1 MSVKHTYTCDQCG
14 QVKGETD
21 IWFAV
26 REEKTERSEMPTLK
40 LFAFMDSESTYDID
54 LCGEGCVMTRVS
66 MCLQKILEKADKKQK
81 AREASR
87 PVAQRNAGWR
97 KEMQGK
103 SKFNDAE

>member
-1 MSVKHTYTCDQCG
+1 MSVKYTYTCDQCG

-26 REEKTERSEMPTLK
+26 REQKTERSEMPTLK
-40 LFAFMDSESTYDID
+40 LLAFTDFERTTDDID

-66 MCLQKILEKADKKQK
+66 MCLQKILEEADKKQK
-81 AREASR
+81 AWKAS
-87 PVAQRNAGWR
+87 QWL
-97 KEMQGK
+97 KEMQNT

>member
-26 REEKTERSEMPTLK
+26 KEKKASRSEMPTLN
-40 LFAFMDSESTYDID
+40 LLAFTDSEISDID

-66 MCLQKILEKADKKQK
+66 MCLQGILEKAKHDAKMRKQ
-81 AREASR
+81 RSYR
-87 PVAQRNAGWR
+87 PGEVY
-97 KEMQGK
+97 
-103 SKFNDAE
+103 DAK

>member
-1 MSVKHTYTCDQCG
+1 MSVKYTYTCDQCG

-26 REEKTERSEMPTLK
+26 REQKTERSEMPTLK
-40 LFAFMDSESTYDID
+40 LLAFTDSETTDDID

-66 MCLQKILEKADKKQK
+66 MCLQKILEKADKNKK
-81 AREASR
+81 AWKAS
-87 PVAQRNAGWR
+87 QWL
-97 KEMQGK
+97 KEMQNE

>member
-26 REEKTERSEMPTLK
+26 REQKTSRSEMPTLN
-40 LFAFMDSESTYDID
+40 LLAFTDSESSDDID

-81 AREASR
+81 AWKAS
-87 PVAQRNAGWR
+87 QWL
-97 KEMQGK
+97 KEMQNE

>member
-26 REEKTERSEMPTLK
+26 REEKTKRSEMPTLK
-40 LFAFMDSESTYDID
+40 LFAFMDSESTDDDID

-66 MCLQKILEKADKKQK
+66 MCLQEILEEADKKQK
-81 AREASR
+81 AWKSS
-87 PVAQRNAGWR
+87 QWL
-97 KEMQGK
+97 KEMQNE
-103 SKFNDAE
+103 SKFNDAK

>member
-26 REEKTERSEMPTLK
+26 REQKTERSEMPTLK
-40 LFAFMDSESTYDID
+40 LFAFMDKESTYDID

-81 AREASR
+81 AWKEANWL
-87 PVAQRNAGWR
+87 A
-97 KEMQGK
+97 EMHN
-103 SKFNDAE
+103 SSEFNDAE

>member
-26 REEKTERSEMPTLK
+26 REQKTSMSEMPTLN
-40 LFAFMDSESTYDID
+40 LLAFTDSESSDDID

-66 MCLQKILEKADKKQK
+66 MCLQKILEKADQKQK
-81 AREASR
+81 AWKAS
-87 PVAQRNAGWR
+87 QWL
-97 KEMQGK
+97 KEMQNE